1 MQEQDVQLIPL
12 SQLEASV
19 DNVRKAPAGA
29 AALAEL
35 KASITAHGLLQNL
48 VVRPLGRNSKGGERY
63 GVVAGARRLSAL
75 HQLVC
80 DGVLK
85 SSFQVRC
92 GVLDDSDQVQEVSLA
107 ENEVRVAMHPADQVT
122 TFASL
127 VEAGS
132 KVSEIAA
139 RFGIS
144 KRTVEQRLRLGTV
157 APEILDAYREGTID
171 LECVKAF
178 TVTTD
183 QQRQLHAWQQAQQQ
197 GNYGSPPV
205 WMIKRLLTDNQVP
218 AKSALAKFVGRKAYK
233 AAGGTI
239 TEDLFAG
246 QYEDGTWFD
255 NPEILHRLATAKLK
269 TVADKLVST
278 WKWVESHLEV
288 DWGTRLQFGRV
299 SPTRGEPTA
308 AEQAEM
314 TQLEQRLD
322 ELNEMADADDESSA
336 SRSQEGT
343 TIENR
348 LNELERLTR
357 DRDTFSDPQR
367 AVAGCIVTI
376 GEDNKA
382 EVLQG
387 FVRREDAAEAAKLQ
401 DAGNRVVGAAA
412 TTSVDPS
419 AKARKKVGV
428 GLGLADDL
436 RAIRNNLIKS
446 RLAGNFALALDLVVF
461 QFARVVFERGYHT
474 TALDIDVCETPNS
487 PYAGDGDER
496 FGTVNIGEK
505 YLEADRELLPL
516 AWLAVKRPGEAFA
529 NMRALSQSSKE
540 RLFAACVAR
549 TLKGQLGW
557 EPQACP
563 QVEAVVA
570 ALGIDFAAE
579 FRPPADLYWQR
590 ITKGTIL
597 EVARNTVAKKVVISL
612 TRMTN
617 RPAQPTAAT
626 LAAWLSLR
634 TVATHY
640 WAAAVHPVNQ
650 RLHRHAADSLR
661 PRTEGAIGQQRHTT
675 RAYLRRAARPAPG
688 QRGRLWAPS
697 PAFQGHAGQ

>member
-1 MQEQDVQLIPL
+1 MQTQDVQFISLAR
-12 SQLEASV
+12 LEASA
-19 DNVRKAPAGA
+19 DNVRKTQAGA
-29 AALAEL
+29 RDLAEL
-35 KASITAHGLLQNL
+35 KASIAAHGLLENL
-48 VVRPLGRNSKGGERY
+48 VVRPLGTDPEDGPRY
-63 GVVAGARRLSAL
+63 AVVAGGRRLSAL
-75 HQLVC
+75 NALVR
-80 DGVLK
+80 DGVVDAG
-85 SSFQVRC
+85 FQVHCR
-92 GVLDDSDQVQEVSLA
+92 VLGDSDRDQEVSLA
-107 ENEVRVAMHPADQVT
+107 ENVVRVAMHPADQVT
-122 TFASL
+122 TFARL
-127 VEAGS
+127 IEAGS
-132 KVSEIAA
+132 SVNEIAT
-139 RFGIS
+139 RFGVS
-144 KRTVEQRLRLGTV
+144 KRTVEQRLRLGRV
-157 APEILDAYREGTID
+157 APEIIEAYRKNQIALD
-171 LECVKAF
+171 CVKAF

-205 WMIKRLLTDNQVP
+205 WTIKRLLTDNQVP

-255 NPEILHRLATAKLK
+255 NPDILRQLATAKLK
-269 TVADKLVST
+269 TVADKLRAS
-278 WKWVESHLEV
+278 WKWVEIHLEL
-288 DWGTRLQFGRV
+288 DWRTRCQFGRV
-299 SPTRGEPTA
+299 SPTPGELTA

-322 ELNEMADADDESSA
+322 ELNEMADADDEPSA

-348 LNELERLTR
+348 INELERLAR
-357 DRDTFSDPQR
+357 DRDTFSDQQR

-412 TTSVDPS
+412 TTSVDPT

-474 TALDIDVCETPNS
+474 TALDIDVRETPNS
-487 PYAGDGDER
+487 PYAGDGDKR
-496 FGTVNIGEK
+496 FGAVNIGEK

-597 EVARNTVAKKVVISL
+597 EVARNTLGADWANAHDKDKKKDLAKAMEKAFAAGDDLPTGL
-612 TRMTN
+612 TPEGR
-617 RPAQPTAAT
+617 
-626 LAAWLSLR
+626 
-634 TVATHY
+634 
-640 WAAAVHPVNQ
+640 AAA
-650 RLHRHAADSLR
+650 L
-661 PRTEGAIGQQRHTT
+661 G
-675 RAYLRRAARPAPG
+675 
-688 QRGRLWAPS
+688 WAPPGFAAA
-697 PAFQGHAGQ
+697 PAGLDSELDSATE

>member
-1 MQEQDVQLIPL
+1 MQTQDVQFISLAR
-12 SQLEASV
+12 LEASA
-19 DNVRKAPAGA
+19 DNVRKTQAGA
-29 AALAEL
+29 RDLAEL
-35 KASITAHGLLQNL
+35 KASIAAHGLLENL
-48 VVRPLGRNSKGGERY
+48 VVRPLGTDPEDGPRY
-63 GVVAGARRLSAL
+63 AVVAGGRRLSAL
-75 HQLVC
+75 NALVR
-80 DGVLK
+80 DGVVDAG
-85 SSFQVRC
+85 FQVHCR
-92 GVLDDSDQVQEVSLA
+92 VLGDSDRDQEVSLA
-107 ENEVRVAMHPADQVT
+107 ENVVRVAMHPADQVT
-122 TFASL
+122 TFARL
-127 VEAGS
+127 IEAGS
-132 KVSEIAA
+132 NVNEIAT
-139 RFGIS
+139 RFGVS

-183 QQRQLHAWQQAQQQ
+183 QQRQLNAWRQ
-197 GNYGSPPV
+197 GQKDKYSSLST
-205 WMIKRLLTDNQVP
+205 WSIKRQLTDSQVLGS
-218 AKSALAKFVGRKAYK
+218 SALAKFVGRKAYK

-255 NPEILHRLATAKLK
+255 NPDILRQLATAKLK
-269 TVADKLVST
+269 TVADKLRAS
-278 WKWVESHLEV
+278 WKWVEIHLEL
-288 DWGTRLQFGRV
+288 DWRTRCQFGRV
-299 SPTRGEPTA
+299 SPTPGELTA

-322 ELNEMADADDESSA
+322 ELNEMADADDEPSA

-348 LNELERLTR
+348 INELERLAR
-357 DRDTFSDPQR
+357 DRDTFSDQQR

-412 TTSVDPS
+412 TTSVDPT

-474 TALDIDVCETPNS
+474 TALDIDVRETPNS
-487 PYAGDGDER
+487 PYAGDGDKR
-496 FGTVNIGEK
+496 FGAVNIGEK

-597 EVARNTVAKKVVISL
+597 EVARNTLGADWANAHDKDKKKDLAKAMEKAFAAGDDLPTGL
-612 TRMTN
+612 TPEGR
-617 RPAQPTAAT
+617 
-626 LAAWLSLR
+626 
-634 TVATHY
+634 
-640 WAAAVHPVNQ
+640 AAA
-650 RLHRHAADSLR
+650 L
-661 PRTEGAIGQQRHTT
+661 G
-675 RAYLRRAARPAPG
+675 
-688 QRGRLWAPS
+688 WAPPGFAAA
-697 PAFQGHAGQ
+697 PAGSDSELDSATE